1 MPTTHSR
8 RPPGRRDKRRRPEG
22 HALAPSQKT
31 GKRAV
36 RAVAPTAQDAVDY
49 LRTQGKTDMAEAV
62 EVVLEYATAATPQ
75 YGDSAVSLFVD
86 RAFRDRVKRAAE
98 EATVDL
104 TVTVLEGFEN
114 FLAGTWE
121 PPQPERMAKGSK
133 PDKVSMS
140 VRAPADL
147 VERVDTRAEEFASEQ
162 GWSMARGYKLNARQ
176 VAIAYL
182 AHVYPMPEEAPAAE

>member
-1 MPTTHSR
+1 MPITHSR

-22 HALAPSQKT
+22 HALPPSQT

-36 RAVAPTAQDAVDY
+36 RAVAPTAQAAVDY
-49 LRTQGKTDMAEAV
+49 LRTQGKTDMADAV
-62 EVVLEYATAATPQ
+62 EVVLEYATAPTPQ
-75 YGDSAVSLFVD
+75 YGDSAMSLFVD
-86 RAFRDRVKRAAE
+86 RVFRDHVKRAAE
-98 EATVDL
+98 DAQVEL
-104 TVTVLEGFEN
+104 TVTVLEGFEK
-114 FLAGTWE
+114 FLAGTWV

-147 VERVDTRAEEFASEQ
+147 VERVDARAEEFAREQ
-162 GWSMARGYKLNARQ
+162 GWSLARGYKLNARQ

-182 AHVYPMPEEAPAAE
+182 AHTYPMPEEAPAAE